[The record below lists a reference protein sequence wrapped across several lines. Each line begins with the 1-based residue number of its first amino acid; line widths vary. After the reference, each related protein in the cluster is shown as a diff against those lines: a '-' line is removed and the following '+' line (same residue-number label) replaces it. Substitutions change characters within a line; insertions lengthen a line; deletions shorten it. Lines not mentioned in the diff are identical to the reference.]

1 VKQSQKRQFW
11 RTEGGDHLTHEE
23 RYKLALEIS
32 RKVSREIDENLICFS
47 LYGSTSRGTDTHWS
61 DLEML
66 MITREEV
73 PRKSFLKGTV
83 PITVNSITEAKLRLI
98 LEEPDLQWPFYA
110 GLVKNLVVLAGDKS
124 KPSYYS
130 SIASSVPQEKLRK
143 ALKDNLSDL
152 VFESCGRIFSCIAR
166 KRYDNI
172 YCAVIETLLE
182 MRTALCL
189 LNCTHVNHD
198 YFEGI
203 RETFKFKRLPK
214 RYPVLA
220 TRMWKGEDPFRIVGH
235 SRELLNNYAELL
247 YSERIL
253 EKKEV

>member
-1 VKQSQKRQFW
+1 
-11 RTEGGDHLTHEE
+11 LTHEE
-23 RYKLALEIS
+23 RYNLALEIS

-47 LYGSTSRGTDTHWS
+47 LYGSASRGTDTHWS

-66 MITREEV
+66 VITREEV

-83 PITVNSITEAKLRLI
+83 LITVNSITEAKLRLI
-98 LEEPDLQWPFYA
+98 LEEPDLQWPFYT
-110 GLVKNLVVLAGDKS
+110 GFVKNLVILAGDES

-130 SIASSVPQEKLRK
+130 SIVSSVPQEKLRK

-166 KRYDNI
+166 KRNEDI

-182 MRTALCL
+182 MRTALCF
-189 LNCTHVNHD
+189 LNCTHVNNE

-220 TRMWKGEDPFRIVGH
+220 TKMWKGGDPFRIVGH
-235 SRELLNNYAELL
+235 SRELLNNYAELF

-253 EKKEV
+253 EKKEM

>member
-1 VKQSQKRQFW
+1 
-11 RTEGGDHLTHEE
+11 
-23 RYKLALEIS
+23 LALEIS
-32 RKVSREIDENLICFS
+32 RKVSREINENLICFS

-61 DLEML
+61 DLEMVV
-66 MITREEV
+66 ITREEV

-110 GLVKNLVVLAGDKS
+110 GLVKNLVVLARDKS

-166 KRYDNI
+166 KRYKDI

-220 TRMWKGEDPFRIVGH
+220 TRMWKGGDPFRIVGH

-253 EKKEV
+253 EKKEM

>member
-1 VKQSQKRQFW
+1 MKQSQKRQFW

-203 RETFKFKRLPK
+203 RETFNFKRLPK

-220 TRMWKGEDPFRIVGH
+220 TRMWNTKDPLCIAKD
-235 SRELLNNYAELL
+235 SRELLRNYLSLL
-247 YSERIL
+247 KSEKII
-253 EKKEV
+253 

>member
-1 VKQSQKRQFW
+1 
-11 RTEGGDHLTHEE
+11 LTHEE

-152 VFESCGRIFSCIAR
+152 VFESCGRIYSCISR

-203 RETFKFKRLPK
+203 RETFNFKRLPK